1 VDVPTTSAFT
11 SSLPTASGSLA
22 AAMASLPVPTGGDGT
37 LAGIAAHLGMS
48 ADDLQAALKQG
59 QSLAAVAEQQGVSRE
74 SIGGFIGTQIQRAR
88 MYSGQLP
95 LEDGALERAVD
106 RALDRGRKPDAGTPA
121 LPAPQSYEAAAT
133 ATYASNARP
142 LPTDEPP
149 GSTISLLV

>member
-1 VDVPTTSAFT
+1 MDVPTTSAFT

-59 QSLAAVAEQQGVSRE
+59 QSLATVAEQQGVSRE

-95 LEDGALERAVD
+95 LDDDALARTVD
-106 RALDRGRKPDAGTPA
+106 RALDRGRKQDADTPA
-121 LPAPQSYEAAAT
+121 PPPQSYEAAAT

-142 LPTDEPP
+142 LPTDGPA

>member
-59 QSLAAVAEQQGVSRE
+59 QSLATVAEQQGVSRE

-95 LEDGALERAVD
+95 LEDDALVRTVD
-106 RALDRGRKPDAGTPA
+106 RALDRGRKQDADTPA
-121 LPAPQSYEAAAT
+121 PPPASYEAAAT

-142 LPTDEPP
+142 LPTDGPA